1 MKDQTNIKSADSK
14 QKLTGVMCKMSVVK
28 QKPFAFV
35 IIPFMLYLFFITN
48 FLLFTTNR
56 AISQN
61 VGVGINTAGAPA
73 DNSAILDVSS
83 TSQGTLIPRMT
94 TTQRNLISS
103 PVNSLLIFNTTTNCY
118 EWWNALSSA
127 WVSMSCGT
135 CPVPS
140 QPSAITGTGTVCQN
154 QSGVAYSVT
163 NVAGLAYSWT
173 YSGAGI
179 ICASGCTTYSITVNY
194 TGSATSGTLTVT
206 PSNVCGSGPASTL
219 ALTVNSL
226 PVNPSEGTHTPTQTA
241 IIWNWST
248 VSGAT
253 GYQWNTSNT
262 YPGVGVNVVASPTY
276 TQTSLIC
283 NTAYNLYV
291 WAYNSCGNSTVYT
304 TLSQTTSSC
313 CSVNCSGSGNI
324 GTFAGNGVG
333 NYGGDGGS
341 ALCAS
346 IQYPQGLVFDGSGN
360 IYIADMG
367 NFRVRKVNTAGTI
380 STFAGGNLGFGGDGG
395 AATAASLSSTLFGIA
410 LDQSGNMYI
419 CDRGNQVV
427 RKINTAGTIS
437 TFAGQYNFSIG
448 GYSGDGGQATAAL
461 LDQPWD
467 VAIDGSGN
475 VYIADKNN
483 DRIRKVTVSTGIIS
497 TFAGNGIRTYSG
509 DGGAATNASIAYPSG
524 VTIDASGN
532 VYISDN
538 QNNRIRK
545 VNTSGNIST
554 FAGKGT
560 AGYHYTGDGGAATAA
575 EISTP
580 GKIAID
586 GSGNVYIPD
595 GGNQVVRKVNTS
607 GNISTFAGFYPGN
620 YNYSGDGGPA
630 TNAEFRNP
638 YFVAIDA
645 SGNVYISDYS
655 NNRVRKVCK

>member
-1 MKDQTNIKSADSK
+1 MKKVIRHQFGV
-14 QKLTGVMCKMSVVK
+14 KL
-28 QKPFAFV
+28 FV
-35 IIPFMLYLFFITN
+35 LVLTVHCS
-48 FLLFTTNR
+48 LFTVHCF
-56 AISQN
+56 SQ
-61 VGVGINTAGAPA
+61 GLGININGNAANSKSLLDIDATGMSPKAG
-73 DNSAILDVSS
+73 I
-83 TSQGTLIPRMT
+83 LIPR
-94 TTQRNLISS
+94 I
-103 PVNSLLIFNTTTNCY
+103 TTN
-118 EWWNALSSA
+118 ERNAISA
-127 WVSMSCGT
+127 PIPESLMIYNTDSHCFEAYYNGGWVAFGCLG
-135 CPVPS
+135 
-140 QPSAITGTGTVCQN
+140 
-154 QSGVAYSVT
+154 
-163 NVAGLAYSWT
+163 
-173 YSGAGI
+173 
-179 ICASGCTTYSITVNY
+179 SGCSVPAAPT
-194 TGSATSGTLTVT
+194 TGS
-206 PSNVCGSGPASTL
+206 
-219 ALTVNSL
+219 
-226 PVNPSEGTHTPTQTA
+226 HTPAQTT
-241 IIWNWST
+241 ITWNWNI
-248 VSGAT
+248 VSEAT
-253 GYQWNTSNT
+253 GYQWNTSSI
-262 YPGVGVNVVASPTY
+262 YPGAGVNTISSPTY
-276 TQTSLIC
+276 TQGSLIC
-283 NTAYNLYV
+283 ETAYTIYIWAYNL
-291 WAYNSCGNSTVYT
+291 CGPSSST
-304 TLSQTTSSC
+304 TLTQSTSSC

-333 NYGGDGGS
+333 NYAGDGGS
-341 ALCAS
+341 ALCAA
-346 IQYPQGLVFDGSGN
+346 IQYPQGLLFDGSGN
-360 IYIADMG
+360 MYIADMG
-367 NFRVRKVNTAGTI
+367 NFRVRKVNTSGTI

-395 AATAASLSSTLFGIA
+395 PATAASLSSTLFGIA

-437 TFAGQYNFSIG
+437 TFAGYYNFSIG
-448 GYSGDGGQATAAL
+448 GYSGDGGPATAAL

-483 DRIRKVTVSTGIIS
+483 NRIRKVTVSTGIIS

-545 VNTSGNIST
+545 VNTSGTIST

-586 GSGNVYIPD
+586 GTGNVYIPD
-595 GGNQVVRKVNTS
+595 GGNQVVRMVNTS
-607 GNISTFAGFYPGN
+607 GTITTFAGYYPGN
-620 YNYSGDGGPA
+620 YGYSGDGGPA

-638 YFVAIDA
+638 YFLVIDA